1 MLESKLGKSLEL
13 ISAKSRAI
21 SCIVEGFPFSLSKTY
36 FYVLI
41 SASDN
46 FSEPVKG
53 LISTFISHLIF
64 KGGNLS

>member
-21 SCIVEGFPFSLSKTY
+21 SCIVEGFPFSY
-36 FYVLI
+36 
-41 SASDN
+41 